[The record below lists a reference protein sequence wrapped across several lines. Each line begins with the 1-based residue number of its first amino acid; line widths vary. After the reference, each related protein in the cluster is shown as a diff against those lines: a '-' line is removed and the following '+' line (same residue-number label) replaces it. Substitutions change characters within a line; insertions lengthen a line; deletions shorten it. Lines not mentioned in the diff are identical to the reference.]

1 MAGCDV
7 IVDSDLD
14 LSRAVEGTAAPRKVL
29 DSLCLIDVFYCGF
42 DGHRHKGQIVVHR
55 DLAAELQGLF
65 ALMEQQK
72 FPVAGVVP
80 IVRFG
85 WSDEAS
91 MAADNSSAFNYRL
104 IAGTDR
110 LSRHALGR
118 AVDINPLEN
127 PAIHPDGRIA
137 PAGAVR
143 RPEKPGTFTKDHPVV
158 QAFRDKGWR
167 WGGDFTHI
175 RDYHHF
181 EKAYSAWP
189 VLQQGPVNFRA
200 MFARRSCRPTPTP
213 SKPVPSPAWLP
224 GSGGTEERGC
234 RRRRRRSF

>member
-1 MAGCDV
+1 MTDDGV
-7 IVDSDLD
+7 IVDSAMDFAQ
-14 LSRAVEGTAAPRKVL
+14 AVAGTAAPRQIL
-29 DSLCLIDVFYCGF
+29 ESLRLIDVGYRGF
-42 DGHRHKGQIVVHR
+42 DGHRHKGQLVVHR
-55 DLAAELQGLF
+55 DLAQDLLELF
-65 ALMEQQK
+65 NLMERQR
-72 FPVAGVVP
+72 FPIACATP
-80 IVRFG
+80 IVCFD

-104 IAGTDR
+104 IAGTAR

-127 PAIHPDGRIA
+127 PAIYPDGRIA

-158 QAFRDKGWR
+158 QAFRDNSWR

-181 EKAYSAWP
+181 EKADEA
-189 VLQQGPVNFRA
+189 
-200 MFARRSCRPTPTP
+200 
-213 SKPVPSPAWLP
+213 
-224 GSGGTEERGC
+224 
-234 RRRRRRSF
+234 